1 MNRIPARFLAVAVCL
16 AVGVS
21 AISLSRQFS
30 DRPTSAVEVG
40 PETPVADNWNTVTDT
55 VKSGEAVVSV
65 LERTGVP
72 KMEATRALLASSRLD
87 ARRIR
92 AGTAITTRTRADSGA
107 TEIVFHMAIDR
118 LVRLSRPNG
127 AAEWTESEEV
137 LPWTVDTV
145 AVGGMVQ
152 STLVE
157 AIIDGAEA
165 FPSNVRAEVAYAL
178 ADILEY
184 RVDLSRDL
192 QKNDTVLVL
201 MERKV
206 APTGAVRP
214 GNILAARLTVA
225 GNRVETVRFE
235 SDKSPMQYFDG
246 DGKSMR
252 AAFLRA
258 PLAFR
263 RISSVFGRRKHPILG
278 VWRAHQGTDYSAAA
292 GTPVRALGD
301 GTIIFAGTKGGY
313 GRTLEIRHKNGMVTR
328 YAHLRGFAAGI
339 RRGTTVKISNT
350 IGYVGATGLA
360 TAPHLHFEVLIGGVH
375 RDPRKALS
383 SQSGEPIATADKLAF
398 TELKSQLF
406 ARLERMLNGMPIVA
420 QDGSFPPSVG
430 VRGDAARQAGDE

>member
-1 MNRIPARFLAVAVCL
+1 MNRTPARLLAAAAFLAVGFTAISIGQKFSDHPTSL
-16 AVGVS
+16 ADVEPVS
-21 AISLSRQFS
+21 A
-30 DRPTSAVEVG
+30 
-40 PETPVADNWNTVTDT
+40 VAESWSTVTDT
-55 VKSGEAVVSV
+55 VKSGEPVVDA

-72 KMEATRALLASSRLD
+72 RMEATRALLSASHID

-92 AGTAITTRTRADSGA
+92 AGTAITTRTRTDSGA

-118 LVRLSRPNG
+118 LVRLSRNG
-127 AAEWTESEEV
+127 ESDWTESEEV

-152 STLVE
+152 NTLVE
-157 AIIDGAEA
+157 AIIDGADA

-192 QKNDTVLVL
+192 QKNDTILVL
-201 MERKV
+201 MERKI

-225 GNRVETVRFE
+225 GSRVETVRFA
-235 SDKSPMQYFDG
+235 SDKSPVQYFDG

-278 VWRAHQGTDYSAAA
+278 IWRAHQGTDYAAA
-292 GTPVRALGD
+292 RGTPVRALGD

-313 GRTLEIRHKNGMVTR
+313 GRTLEIRHRNGMVTR
-328 YAHLRGFAAGI
+328 YAHLNGFASGI
-339 RRGTTVKISNT
+339 KRGSSVKISST
-350 IGYVGATGLA
+350 IGYVGSSGLA

-375 RDPRKALS
+375 KDPRTALS
-383 SQSGEPIATADKLAF
+383 KQTGDPIATADRSAF
-398 TELKSQLF
+398 TTLKSQLF
-406 ARLERMLNGMPIVA
+406 DRLERMLNGMPIVA
-420 QDGSFPPSVG
+420 QDGSNPTSVG
-430 VRGDAARQAGDE
+430 VRGDAAHTSGDE